1 MSLNIT
7 TISKLPS
14 LTTESLN
21 SNDLFWISHPDSGQK
36 YISKNTSL
44 SAITNYAKNDVKNSF
59 HLDGMNVTE
68 MNNKINNLSSENI
81 TFRGTKTFA
90 STPIITGQSNE
101 VDTLTDNSILTKK
114 NITTLANN
122 LIADGITM
130 VASNSK
136 TQRNPENNT
145 PYTNKDGV
153 DFYLEIENGKN
164 ATTTQECNSDG
175 QLVVYGWTA
184 DNGRVLP
191 QEAWVAIYGKIND
204 SDRWTILQLQPWVV
218 SQNSSILQYVGFNV
232 PVKRGLQIK
241 IQTGF
246 SVNMTASGFNTGN
259 TLTFNDGSINTFVG
273 YIIKK

>member
-44 SAITNYAKNDVKNSF
+44 SAITDYAKNDVKNSF
-59 HLDGMNVTE
+59 HLAGMNVTD
-68 MNNKINNLSSENI
+68 MNNRINNILSGTT
-81 TFRGTKTFA
+81 TFRGAKTFA
-90 STPIITGQSNE
+90 STPTITGQTSDVN
-101 VDTLTDNSILTKK
+101 TLADNSILIKK

-153 DFYLEIENGKN
+153 DFSLKIENGDN
-164 ATTTQECNSDG
+164 ESNTQRCTSDG
-175 QLVVYGWTA
+175 QLVIYGWTA

-191 QEAWVAIYGKIND
+191 QEAWVAIYGKINN
-204 SDRWTILQLQPWVV
+204 RWTILQLHPWVV

-232 PVKRGLQIK
+232 PVKNGLEIK
-241 IQTGF
+241 IKTGF
-246 SVNMTASGFNTGN
+246 SVNMTASAFNTGN

>member
-14 LTTESLN
+14 LTTENLN

-44 SAITNYAKNDVKNSF
+44 SAITDYAKNDVKNSF
-59 HLDGMNVTE
+59 QLDGMNVTD
-68 MNNKINNLSSENI
+68 MNNRINNILSGTT

-90 STPIITGQSNE
+90 STPTITGQTSD
-101 VDTLTDNSILTKK
+101 VDTLADNSILTKK
-114 NITTLANN
+114 TITTLANN

-136 TQRNPENNT
+136 TYGNPENNT
-145 PYTNKDGV
+145 PYTNKNGV
-153 DFYLEIENGKN
+153 DFQLKLDNGKRESN
-164 ATTTQECNSDG
+164 IQKCSSDG

-191 QEAWVAIYGKIND
+191 QESWIAIYGKINNI
-204 SDRWTILQLQPWVV
+204 WTILQLHPWIV

-232 PVKRGLQIK
+232 PVKKDLEIK

-246 SVNMTASGFNTGN
+246 PVNMTASSFNTGN